1 MDELRKEAGDP
12 FAGNAGK
19 ISVGAV
25 SYLNTKPLIYGFEKG
40 MMHDEMELVFDF
52 PSNIA
57 RKLLNDEIDI
67 GLVPV
72 AVLPFMKEYYIVADH
87 GIACDGAVASVCLFS
102 DVPLAEIKT
111 VLLDY
116 QSRTSVALLKILLKE
131 HWNITP
137 QLIAAEKGFEQNI
150 SSTTAGLV
158 IGDRAFKQIPVSAYH
173 YDLGLAWKEM
183 TGLPFVFA
191 AWVANKR
198 LSPDFIASF
207 NKATAEG
214 MQHID
219 EIVSI
224 NNFKEYSLK
233 EYYTKN
239 IIYFLDELKLKGLR
253 LFLQKLEHPAVTV

>member
-1 MDELRKEAGDP
+1 MDDLRKETGSS

-19 ISVGAV
+19 IKVGAV
-25 SYLNTKPLIYGFEKG
+25 SYLNTKPLIYGFETG
-40 MMHDEMELVFDF
+40 MMHNAIELQFDF

-72 AVLPFMKEYYIVADH
+72 AILPSMKEYHIVADH
-87 GIACDGAVASVCLFS
+87 GIACDGEVASVCLFS
-102 DVPLAEIKT
+102 DVPLAEIET

-131 HWNITP
+131 HWKITP
-137 QLIAAEKGFEQNI
+137 NLIAAEKGFEQNI
-150 SSTTAGLV
+150 CGTTAGLV
-158 IGDRAFKQIPVSAYH
+158 IGDRAFMQLPVSRFH

-191 AWVANKR
+191 AWVANKK

-214 MQHID
+214 MKHID
-219 EIVSI
+219 AIVAQ
-224 NNFKEYSLK
+224 NKFDAYDLHQ
-233 EYYTKN
+233 YYTRN
-239 IIYFLDELKLKGLR
+239 IIYLIDGPKLKGLE
-253 LFLQKLEHPAVTV
+253 LFLQKLGKPVAKV

>member
-1 MDELRKEAGDP
+1 MDDATT
-12 FAGNAGK
+12 NAGK
-19 ISVGAV
+19 PSGDNVKIKVGAV

-40 MMHDEMELVFDF
+40 MMSEEMELQFDF

-72 AVLPFMKEYYIVADH
+72 AVLPFMKEHYIVADY

-131 HWNITP
+131 YWKITP
-137 QLIAAEKGFEQNI
+137 QLIAAEKGFEQSI
-150 SSTTAGLV
+150 KGSTAGLV

-191 AWVANKR
+191 AWVSNKK
-198 LSPDFIASF
+198 LPVDIIASF

-214 MQHID
+214 MEHID
-219 EIVSI
+219 EIVAQ
-224 NNFKEYSLK
+224 NKFDEYDLHQ
-233 EYYTKN
+233 YYTKN
-239 IIYFLDELKLKGLR
+239 IVYLVDETKLKGLQ
-253 LFLQKLEHPAVTV
+253 LFLQKLGRPAVMV

>member
-1 MDELRKEAGDP
+1 MDDLRKEAGDP
-12 FAGNAGK
+12 FAGDTGK
-19 ISVGAV
+19 IRVGAV
-25 SYLNTKPLIYGFEKG
+25 SYLNTKPLIYGFEQG
-40 MMHDEMELVFDF
+40 MMRDELQLVFDF

-57 RKLLNDEIDI
+57 HKLLNNEIDI

-102 DVPLAEIKT
+102 DVPLDEIKT

-150 SSTTAGLV
+150 NGTTAGLV
-158 IGDRAFKQIPVSAYH
+158 IGDRAFKQLSISAYH

-183 TGLPFVFA
+183 TGLPFIFA

-207 NKATAEG
+207 SRATAEG
-214 MQHID
+214 MDHIE
-219 EIVSI
+219 EIVVQ
-224 NNFKEYSLK
+224 NTFDAYSLHQ
-233 EYYTKN
+233 YYTRN
-239 IIYFLDELKLKGLR
+239 IIYMLDENKLTGLK
-253 LFLQKLEHPAVTV
+253 LFLQKLGQPAVTA